1 MRALSEGQGS
11 AFANRYA
18 VYEKGKTVAIYH
30 CSIKIISRGK
40 GRSAVACAAYR
51 SGTKL
56 TDLAT
61 GKIFDY
67 SNKPGVVFSEV
78 LLPENAPA
86 AFAVD
91 RNILWDAVERKETRS
106 DARLAREVE
115 VALPREFTRQEQI
128 DTVREY
134 IIKNFVR
141 EGMCADWALHD
152 KRDGNPHA
160 HIMLTTR
167 AFTRNGKWAEK
178 SRTIYKLDPNGQ
190 KVPLIDP
197 ETGEQKVR
205 VRKGKGVEKL
215 WQTEKVPA
223 NDWNDR
229 SKAEE
234 WRAAWATE
242 CNRRLDRQHQI
253 DHRSYARQA
262 VEQEPTIH
270 EGYAARKMES
280 EGRVSDRCE
289 INRETKA
296 LNEQH
301 TRSLEVANGELYNAA
316 SEHLRLYRD
325 VIRDLESESK
335 ELSGAIQQAED
346 AERALSAP
354 VERCKPWERAKRKE
368 QAEQRENALQKR
380 TEAFAAL
387 YELGCATIEAAKSLL
402 QSILQRIRQLRQE
415 QAELR
420 ADLERLGE
428 ELPIVKH
435 ASDLLQPAASAE
447 QIGVRERLQAIRQQ
461 REAERKAHA
470 EWVEQQRRAN
480 MQREQP
486 EPERSP
492 QETPDDAAAQQ
503 EQKVR
508 SVADFASRYREKS
521 SLDAAD
527 RNLSRVLRYF
537 KAAMEDDD
545 KGAAHRYYEMTAKR
559 EQDDRKEER

>member
-1 MRALSEGQGS
+1 MTKHKNSAYNYGKDYLAANPIRAHLYAHLLCKYAYLRALSEGQGS

-67 SNKPGVVFSEV
+67 SNKSGVVFSEV
-78 LLPENAPA
+78 LLPENAPTI
-86 AFAVD
+86 FAVD
-91 RNILWDAVERKETRS
+91 RNILWDAVERKETHS
-106 DARLAREVE
+106 AAQLAREVE
-115 VALPREFTRQEQI
+115 VALPCEFTRQEQI

-134 IIKNFVR
+134 IMKNFVR

-152 KRDGNPHA
+152 KGDGNPHA
-160 HIMLTTR
+160 HIMLTMR
-167 AFTRNGKWAEK
+167 AIKPNGRWAEK

-190 KVPLIDP
+190 KIPVIDP
-197 ETGEQKVR
+197 TTGQQKIGARGRKMWQRET
-205 VRKGKGVEKL
+205 
-215 WQTEKVPA
+215 VPA
-223 NDWNDR
+223 NDWNDH
-229 SKAEE
+229 SKAEK
-234 WRAAWATE
+234 WRAAWAAE

-262 VEQEPTIH
+262 IEQEPTIH
-270 EGYAARKMES
+270 EGYAARKMER

-289 INRETKA
+289 INRETKT
-296 LNEQH
+296 LNEQNS
-301 TRSLEVANGELYNAA
+301 RSLEIANGELYNAT
-316 SEHLRLYRD
+316 SERLRLYRD

-346 AERALSAP
+346 AEMTLAAP

-428 ELPIVKH
+428 ELPVVKH
-435 ASDLLQPAASAE
+435 AADLLQSAASTE

-486 EPERSP
+486 ERSP
-492 QETPDDAAAQQ
+492 QEPPDDAAAQQ

-508 SVADFASRYREKS
+508 SVADYAAKYRAQNKNNAPKHHRGRSR
-521 SLDAAD
+521 
-527 RNLSRVLRYF
+527 
-537 KAAMEDDD
+537 
-545 KGAAHRYYEMTAKR
+545 
-559 EQDDRKEER
+559 

>member
-1 MRALSEGQGS
+1 MTKHKNSAYNHCKDYLAANPIRAHLYAHLLRKYAYLRALSEWQGS

-67 SNKPGVVFSEV
+67 SNKSGVVFFEV
-78 LLPENAPA
+78 LLPENAPTI
-86 AFAVD
+86 FAVD
-91 RNILWDAVERKETRS
+91 RNILWDAVERKETHS
-106 DARLAREVE
+106 AAQLAREVE
-115 VALPREFTRQEQI
+115 VALPCEFTRQEQI

-134 IIKNFVR
+134 IMKNFVR

-152 KRDGNPHA
+152 KGDGNPHA
-160 HIMLTTR
+160 HIMLTMR
-167 AFTRNGKWAEK
+167 AIKPNGRWAEK

-190 KVPLIDP
+190 KIPVIDP
-197 ETGEQKVR
+197 TTGQQKIGARGRKMWQRET
-205 VRKGKGVEKL
+205 
-215 WQTEKVPA
+215 VPA
-223 NDWNDR
+223 NDWNDH
-229 SKAEE
+229 SKAEK
-234 WRAAWATE
+234 WRAAWAAE

-270 EGYAARKMES
+270 EGYAARKMER

-301 TRSLEVANGELYNAA
+301 TRSLEVANGELYNAT
-316 SEHLRLYRD
+316 SERLRLYRD

-346 AERALSAP
+346 AEMALAAP

-368 QAEQRENALQKR
+368 HRPNSAKTRYRSVQRRLQR
-380 TEAFAAL
+380 CMNLAAL
-387 YELGCATIEAAKSLL
+387 RLKL
-402 QSILQRIRQLRQE
+402 QNPCC
-415 QAELR
+415 R
-420 ADLERLGE
+420 AFYN
-428 ELPIVKH
+428 
-435 ASDLLQPAASAE
+435 A
-447 QIGVRERLQAIRQQ
+447 
-461 REAERKAHA
+461 
-470 EWVEQQRRAN
+470 
-480 MQREQP
+480 
-486 EPERSP
+486 
-492 QETPDDAAAQQ
+492 
-503 EQKVR
+503 
-508 SVADFASRYREKS
+508 
-521 SLDAAD
+521 
-527 RNLSRVLRYF
+527 
-537 KAAMEDDD
+537 
-545 KGAAHRYYEMTAKR
+545 
-559 EQDDRKEER
+559 

>member
-1 MRALSEGQGS
+1 M
-11 AFANRYA
+11 
-18 VYEKGKTVAIYH
+18 AIYH

-270 EGYAARKMES
+270 EGYAARKMER

-559 EQDDRKEER
+559 EQDDREEER

>member
-1 MRALSEGQGS
+1 MHTYYVSMHISAPSEGQGS

-67 SNKPGVVFSEV
+67 SNKSGVVFSEV
-78 LLPENAPA
+78 LLPENAPTI
-86 AFAVD
+86 FAVD
-91 RNILWDAVERKETRS
+91 RNILWDAVERKETHS
-106 DARLAREVE
+106 AAQLAREVE
-115 VALPREFTRQEQI
+115 VALPCEFTRQEQI

-134 IIKNFVR
+134 IMKNFVR

-152 KRDGNPHA
+152 KGDGNPHA
-160 HIMLTTR
+160 HIMLTMR
-167 AFTRNGKWAEK
+167 AIKPNGRWAEK

-190 KVPLIDP
+190 KIPVIDP
-197 ETGEQKVR
+197 TTGQQKIGARGRKMWQRET
-205 VRKGKGVEKL
+205 
-215 WQTEKVPA
+215 VPA
-223 NDWNDR
+223 NDWNDH
-229 SKAEE
+229 SKAEK
-234 WRAAWATE
+234 WRAAWAAE

-262 VEQEPTIH
+262 IEQEPTIH
-270 EGYAARKMES
+270 EGYAARKMER

-296 LNEQH
+296 LNEQNS
-301 TRSLEVANGELYNAA
+301 RSLEIANGELYNAT
-316 SEHLRLYRD
+316 SERLRLYRD

-346 AERALSAP
+346 AEMTLAAP
-354 VERCKPWERAKRKE
+354 VERCKPWERAKQKE

-428 ELPIVKH
+428 ELPVVKH
-435 ASDLLQPAASAE
+435 AADLLQPAASTE

-486 EPERSP
+486 ERSP
-492 QETPDDAAAQQ
+492 QEPPDDAAAQQ

-508 SVADFASRYREKS
+508 SVADYAAKYRAQNKNNAPKHHRGRSR
-521 SLDAAD
+521 
-527 RNLSRVLRYF
+527 
-537 KAAMEDDD
+537 
-545 KGAAHRYYEMTAKR
+545 
-559 EQDDRKEER
+559 

>member
-1 MRALSEGQGS
+1 M
-11 AFANRYA
+11 
-18 VYEKGKTVAIYH
+18 AIYH

-86 AFAVD
+86 VFAAD
-91 RNILWDAVERKETRS
+91 RNILWDAVESKETRS
-106 DARLAREVE
+106 DAQLAREVE
-115 VALPREFTRQEQI
+115 VALPCEFTRQEQI

-559 EQDDRKEER
+559 EQDDREEER

>member
-1 MRALSEGQGS
+1 MTKHKNSAYNYGKDYLAANLIRAHLYAHLLCKYAYLRALSEGQGS

-67 SNKPGVVFSEV
+67 SNKSGVVFSEV
-78 LLPENAPA
+78 LLPENAPTI
-86 AFAVD
+86 FAVD
-91 RNILWDAVERKETRS
+91 RNILWDAVERKETHS
-106 DARLAREVE
+106 AAQLAREVE
-115 VALPREFTRQEQI
+115 VALPCEFTRQEQI

-134 IIKNFVR
+134 IMKNFVR

-152 KRDGNPHA
+152 KGDGNPHA
-160 HIMLTTR
+160 HIMLTMR
-167 AFTRNGKWAEK
+167 AIKPNGRWAEK

-190 KVPLIDP
+190 KIPVIDP
-197 ETGEQKVR
+197 TTGQQKIGARGRKMWQRET
-205 VRKGKGVEKL
+205 
-215 WQTEKVPA
+215 VPA
-223 NDWNDR
+223 NDWNDH
-229 SKAEE
+229 SKAEK
-234 WRAAWATE
+234 WRAAWAAE

-262 VEQEPTIH
+262 IEQEPTIH
-270 EGYAARKMES
+270 EGYAARKMER

-289 INRETKA
+289 INRETKT
-296 LNEQH
+296 LNEQNS
-301 TRSLEVANGELYNAA
+301 RSLEIANGELYNAT
-316 SEHLRLYRD
+316 SERLRLYRD

-346 AERALSAP
+346 AEMTLAAP

-428 ELPIVKH
+428 ELPVVKH
-435 ASDLLQPAASAE
+435 AADLLQPAASTE

-486 EPERSP
+486 ERSP
-492 QETPDDAAAQQ
+492 QEPPDDAAAQQ

-508 SVADFASRYREKS
+508 SVADYAAKYRAQNKNNAPKHHRGRSR
-521 SLDAAD
+521 
-527 RNLSRVLRYF
+527 
-537 KAAMEDDD
+537 
-545 KGAAHRYYEMTAKR
+545 
-559 EQDDRKEER
+559 

>member
-1 MRALSEGQGS
+1 M
-11 AFANRYA
+11 
-18 VYEKGKTVAIYH
+18 AIYH

-559 EQDDRKEER
+559 EQDDREEES

>member
-1 MRALSEGQGS
+1 MTKHKNSAYNYGKDYLAANPIRAHLYAHLLCKYAYLRALSEGQGS

-30 CSIKIISRGK
+30 FSIKIISRGK

-67 SNKPGVVFSEV
+67 SNKSGVVFSEV
-78 LLPENAPA
+78 LLPENAPTI
-86 AFAVD
+86 FAVD
-91 RNILWDAVERKETRS
+91 RNILWDAVERKETHS
-106 DARLAREVE
+106 AAQLAREVE
-115 VALPREFTRQEQI
+115 VALPCEFTRQEQI

-134 IIKNFVR
+134 IMKNFVR

-152 KRDGNPHA
+152 KGDGNPHA
-160 HIMLTTR
+160 HIMLTMR
-167 AFTRNGKWAEK
+167 AIKPNGRWAEK

-190 KVPLIDP
+190 KIPVIDP
-197 ETGEQKVR
+197 TTGQQKIGARGRKMWQRET
-205 VRKGKGVEKL
+205 
-215 WQTEKVPA
+215 VPA
-223 NDWNDR
+223 NDWNDH
-229 SKAEE
+229 SKAEK
-234 WRAAWATE
+234 WRAAWAAE

-262 VEQEPTIH
+262 IEQEPTIH
-270 EGYAARKMES
+270 EGYAARKMER

-296 LNEQH
+296 LNEQNS
-301 TRSLEVANGELYNAA
+301 RSLEIANGELYNAT
-316 SEHLRLYRD
+316 SERLRLYRD

-346 AERALSAP
+346 AEMTLAAP

-428 ELPIVKH
+428 ELPVVKH
-435 ASDLLQPAASAE
+435 AADLLQPAASTE

-486 EPERSP
+486 ERSP
-492 QETPDDAAAQQ
+492 QEPPDDAAAQQ

-508 SVADFASRYREKS
+508 SVADYAAKYRAQNKNNAPKHHRGRSR
-521 SLDAAD
+521 
-527 RNLSRVLRYF
+527 
-537 KAAMEDDD
+537 
-545 KGAAHRYYEMTAKR
+545 
-559 EQDDRKEER
+559 

>member
-1 MRALSEGQGS
+1 MTKHKNSAYNYGKDYLAANPIRAHLYAHLLCKYAYLRALSEGKGS

-67 SNKPGVVFSEV
+67 SNKSGVVFSEV
-78 LLPENAPA
+78 LLPENAPTI
-86 AFAVD
+86 FAVD
-91 RNILWDAVERKETRS
+91 RNILWDAVERKETHS
-106 DARLAREVE
+106 AAQLAREVE
-115 VALPREFTRQEQI
+115 VALPCEFTRQEQI

-134 IIKNFVR
+134 IMKNFVR

-152 KRDGNPHA
+152 KGDGNPHA
-160 HIMLTTR
+160 HIMLTMR
-167 AFTRNGKWAEK
+167 AIKPNGRWAEK

-190 KVPLIDP
+190 KIPVIDP
-197 ETGEQKVR
+197 TTGQQKIGARGRKMWQRET
-205 VRKGKGVEKL
+205 
-215 WQTEKVPA
+215 VPA
-223 NDWNDR
+223 NDWNDH
-229 SKAEE
+229 SKAEK
-234 WRAAWATE
+234 WRAAWAAE

-262 VEQEPTIH
+262 IEQEPTIH
-270 EGYAARKMES
+270 EGYAARKMER

-289 INRETKA
+289 INRKTKA
-296 LNEQH
+296 LNEQNS
-301 TRSLEVANGELYNAA
+301 RSLEIANGELYNAT
-316 SEHLRLYRD
+316 SERLRLYRD

-346 AERALSAP
+346 AEMTLAAP

-428 ELPIVKH
+428 ELPVVKH
-435 ASDLLQPAASAE
+435 AADLLQPAASTE

-486 EPERSP
+486 ERSP
-492 QETPDDAAAQQ
+492 QEPPDDAAAQQ

-508 SVADFASRYREKS
+508 SVADYAAKYRAQNKNNAPKHHRGRSR
-521 SLDAAD
+521 
-527 RNLSRVLRYF
+527 
-537 KAAMEDDD
+537 
-545 KGAAHRYYEMTAKR
+545 
-559 EQDDRKEER
+559 

>member
-1 MRALSEGQGS
+1 MTKHKNSAYNHCEDYLAANPIRAHLYAHLLRKYTYSRALSEGQGS

-61 GKIFDY
+61 GKVFDY

-86 AFAVD
+86 IFAVD
-91 RNILWDAVERKETRS
+91 RNILWDAVERKETHS
-106 DARLAREVE
+106 AAQLAREVE
-115 VALPREFTRQEQI
+115 VALPCEFTRQEQI

-134 IIKNFVR
+134 IMKNFVR

-152 KRDGNPHA
+152 KGDGNPHA
-160 HIMLTTR
+160 HIMLTMR
-167 AFTRNGKWAEK
+167 AIKTNGRWAEK

-190 KVPLIDP
+190 KIPVIDP
-197 ETGEQKVR
+197 TTGQQKIGARGRKMWQRET
-205 VRKGKGVEKL
+205 
-215 WQTEKVPA
+215 VPA

-234 WRAAWATE
+234 WRAAWAAE

-270 EGYAARKMES
+270 EGYAARKMER
-280 EGRVSDRCE
+280 EGRVSNRCE
-289 INRETKA
+289 INRETKL

-301 TRSLEVANGELYNAA
+301 SRRLEVANGELYNAT
-316 SEHLRLYRD
+316 SERLRLYRD

-335 ELSGAIQQAED
+335 ELSVAIQQAED
-346 AERALSAP
+346 AETALAAP

-368 QAEQRENALQKR
+368 QAEQHENALQKR

-387 YELGCATIEAAKSLL
+387 YEFGCATIEAAKSLL

-428 ELPIVKH
+428 ELPVVKR
-435 ASDLLQPAASAE
+435 AEDLLQPAASTK

-461 REAERKAHA
+461 RE
-470 EWVEQQRRAN
+470 Q
-480 MQREQP
+480 
-486 EPERSP
+486 PERSP
-492 QETPDDAAAQQ
+492 QKTFDDAAAQQ
-503 EQKVR
+503 EQEVR
-508 SVADFASRYREKS
+508 SVADYAAKYRAQNKNSAPKHHRGRSR
-521 SLDAAD
+521 
-527 RNLSRVLRYF
+527 
-537 KAAMEDDD
+537 
-545 KGAAHRYYEMTAKR
+545 
-559 EQDDRKEER
+559 

>member
-1 MRALSEGQGS
+1 M
-11 AFANRYA
+11 
-18 VYEKGKTVAIYH
+18 AIYH
-30 CSIKIISRGK
+30 CSIKIISRSK

-67 SNKPGVVFSEV
+67 SNKPGVAFSEV

-86 AFAVD
+86 VFAVD
-91 RNILWDAVERKETRS
+91 RNILWDAVERKETHS
-106 DARLAREVE
+106 AAQLAREVE
-115 VALPREFTRQEQI
+115 VALPCEFTRQEQI

-134 IIKNFVR
+134 VMKNFVR

-152 KRDGNPHA
+152 KGDGNPHA
-160 HIMLTTR
+160 HIMLTMR
-167 AFTRNGKWAEK
+167 AIKPNGRWAEK

-190 KVPLIDP
+190 KIPLIDS

-234 WRAAWATE
+234 WRAAWAAE

-270 EGYAARKMES
+270 EGYAARKMERG
-280 EGRVSDRCE
+280 GRISDRCE

-296 LNEQH
+296 LNEQYS
-301 TRSLEVANGELYNAA
+301 RSLEVANGELYNAT
-316 SEHLRLYRD
+316 SERLRLYRD

-346 AERALSAP
+346 AERALTTP

-486 EPERSP
+486 KPERSP
-492 QETPDDAAAQQ
+492 QETPDDAAAPQQ

-508 SVADFASRYREKS
+508 SVADYAAKYCAQNKNNAPKHHRGRSR
-521 SLDAAD
+521 
-527 RNLSRVLRYF
+527 
-537 KAAMEDDD
+537 
-545 KGAAHRYYEMTAKR
+545 
-559 EQDDRKEER
+559 

>member
-1 MRALSEGQGS
+1 MLTLYIVSYLLTKHKNSAYNHGKDYIAANPIRAHLYAHLLRKYTYSRALSEGQGS

-61 GKIFDY
+61 GKVFDY

-86 AFAVD
+86 IFAVD
-91 RNILWDAVERKETRS
+91 RNILWDAVERKETHS
-106 DARLAREVE
+106 AAQLAREVE
-115 VALPREFTRQEQI
+115 VALPCEFTRQEQI

-134 IIKNFVR
+134 IMKNFVR

-152 KRDGNPHA
+152 KGDGNPHA
-160 HIMLTTR
+160 HIMLTMR
-167 AFTRNGKWAEK
+167 AIKTNGRWAEK

-190 KVPLIDP
+190 KIPVIDP
-197 ETGEQKVR
+197 TTGQQKIGARGRKMWQRET
-205 VRKGKGVEKL
+205 
-215 WQTEKVPA
+215 VPA

-234 WRAAWATE
+234 WRAAWAAE

-270 EGYAARKMES
+270 EGYAARKMER
-280 EGRVSDRCE
+280 EGRVSNRCE
-289 INRETKA
+289 INRETKL

-301 TRSLEVANGELYNAA
+301 SRRLEVANGELYNAT
-316 SEHLRLYRD
+316 SERLRLYRD

-335 ELSGAIQQAED
+335 ELSVAIQQAED
-346 AERALSAP
+346 AETALAAP
-354 VERCKPWERAKRKE
+354 VERCKSWERAKRKE
-368 QAEQRENALQKR
+368 QAEQHENALQKR

-387 YELGCATIEAAKSLL
+387 YEFGCATIEAAKSLL

-428 ELPIVKH
+428 ELPVVKR
-435 ASDLLQPAASAE
+435 AEDLLQPAASTK

-461 REAERKAHA
+461 RE
-470 EWVEQQRRAN
+470 Q
-480 MQREQP
+480 
-486 EPERSP
+486 PERSP
-492 QETPDDAAAQQ
+492 QKTFDDAAAQQ
-503 EQKVR
+503 EQEVR
-508 SVADFASRYREKS
+508 SVADYAAKYRAQNKNSAPKHHRGRSR
-521 SLDAAD
+521 
-527 RNLSRVLRYF
+527 
-537 KAAMEDDD
+537 
-545 KGAAHRYYEMTAKR
+545 
-559 EQDDRKEER
+559 

>member
-1 MRALSEGQGS
+1 M
-11 AFANRYA
+11 
-18 VYEKGKTVAIYH
+18 AIYH

-296 LNEQH
+296 LNEHH

-559 EQDDRKEER
+559 EQDDREEER

>member
-1 MRALSEGQGS
+1 MR
-11 AFANRYA
+11 N
-18 VYEKGKTVAIYH
+18 VAIYH

-61 GKIFDY
+61 GKMFDY

-86 AFAVD
+86 VFAVD
-91 RNILWDAVERKETRS
+91 RNILWDAVERKEIRS

-134 IIKNFVR
+134 IMKNFVR

-152 KRDGNPHA
+152 KGDGNPHA

-178 SRTIYKLDPNGQ
+178 SRTLYKFDPNGQ
-190 KVPLIDP
+190 KIPLIDP

-270 EGYAARKMES
+270 EGYAARKMER
-280 EGRVSDRCE
+280 EGQVSDRCE
-289 INRETKA
+289 INREIRE
-296 LNEQH
+296 LNEQ
-301 TRSLEVANGELYNAA
+301 
-316 SEHLRLYRD
+316 
-325 VIRDLESESK
+325 
-335 ELSGAIQQAED
+335 
-346 AERALSAP
+346 
-354 VERCKPWERAKRKE
+354 
-368 QAEQRENALQKR
+368 
-380 TEAFAAL
+380 
-387 YELGCATIEAAKSLL
+387 
-402 QSILQRIRQLRQE
+402 
-415 QAELR
+415 
-420 ADLERLGE
+420 
-428 ELPIVKH
+428 
-435 ASDLLQPAASAE
+435 
-447 QIGVRERLQAIRQQ
+447 
-461 REAERKAHA
+461 
-470 EWVEQQRRAN
+470 
-480 MQREQP
+480 
-486 EPERSP
+486 
-492 QETPDDAAAQQ
+492 
-503 EQKVR
+503 
-508 SVADFASRYREKS
+508 
-521 SLDAAD
+521 
-527 RNLSRVLRYF
+527 
-537 KAAMEDDD
+537 
-545 KGAAHRYYEMTAKR
+545 
-559 EQDDRKEER
+559 

>member
-1 MRALSEGQGS
+1 M
-11 AFANRYA
+11 
-18 VYEKGKTVAIYH
+18 AIYH

-270 EGYAARKMES
+270 EGYAARKMER

-301 TRSLEVANGELYNAA
+301 TRSLEVANGELYNAT

-346 AERALSAP
+346 AERALTTP
-354 VERCKPWERAKRKE
+354 VERCKLWERAKRKE
-368 QAEQRENALQKR
+368 TSRTTRKR
-380 TEAFAAL
+380 VTEA
-387 YELGCATIEAAKSLL
+387 YRGVC
-402 QSILQRIRQLRQE
+402 
-415 QAELR
+415 
-420 ADLERLGE
+420 
-428 ELPIVKH
+428 
-435 ASDLLQPAASAE
+435 SA
-447 QIGVRERLQAIRQQ
+447 V
-461 REAERKAHA
+461 
-470 EWVEQQRRAN
+470 
-480 MQREQP
+480 
-486 EPERSP
+486 
-492 QETPDDAAAQQ
+492 
-503 EQKVR
+503 
-508 SVADFASRYREKS
+508 
-521 SLDAAD
+521 
-527 RNLSRVLRYF
+527 
-537 KAAMEDDD
+537 
-545 KGAAHRYYEMTAKR
+545 
-559 EQDDRKEER
+559 

>member
-1 MRALSEGQGS
+1 MTKHKNSAYNHGKDYIAANPIRAHLYAHLLRKYTYSRALSEGQGS

-40 GRSAVACAAYR
+40 GRSAVACAVYR

-61 GKIFDY
+61 GKVFDY

-86 AFAVD
+86 IFAVD
-91 RNILWDAVERKETRS
+91 RNILWDAVERKETHS
-106 DARLAREVE
+106 AAQLAREVE
-115 VALPREFTRQEQI
+115 VALPCEFTRQEQI

-134 IIKNFVR
+134 IMKNFVR

-152 KRDGNPHA
+152 KGDGNPHA
-160 HIMLTTR
+160 HIMLTMR
-167 AFTRNGKWAEK
+167 AIKTNGRWAEK

-190 KVPLIDP
+190 KIPVIDP
-197 ETGEQKVR
+197 TTGQQKIGARGRKMWQRET
-205 VRKGKGVEKL
+205 
-215 WQTEKVPA
+215 VPA

-234 WRAAWATE
+234 WRAAWAAE

-270 EGYAARKMES
+270 EGYAARKMER
-280 EGRVSDRCE
+280 EGRVSNRCE
-289 INRETKA
+289 INRETKL

-301 TRSLEVANGELYNAA
+301 SRRLEVANGELYNAT
-316 SEHLRLYRD
+316 SERLRLYRD

-335 ELSGAIQQAED
+335 ELSVAIQQAED
-346 AERALSAP
+346 AETALAAP

-368 QAEQRENALQKR
+368 QAEQHENALQKR

-387 YELGCATIEAAKSLL
+387 YEFGCATIEAAKSLL

-428 ELPIVKH
+428 ELPVVKR
-435 ASDLLQPAASAE
+435 AEDLLQPAASTK

-461 REAERKAHA
+461 RE
-470 EWVEQQRRAN
+470 Q
-480 MQREQP
+480 
-486 EPERSP
+486 PERSP
-492 QETPDDAAAQQ
+492 QKTFDDAAAQQ
-503 EQKVR
+503 EQEVR
-508 SVADFASRYREKS
+508 SVADYAAKYRAQNKNSAPKHHRGRSR
-521 SLDAAD
+521 
-527 RNLSRVLRYF
+527 
-537 KAAMEDDD
+537 
-545 KGAAHRYYEMTAKR
+545 
-559 EQDDRKEER
+559 

>member
-1 MRALSEGQGS
+1 MTKHKNSAYNYGKDYLAANPIRAHLYAHLLCKYAYLRVLSEGQGS

-67 SNKPGVVFSEV
+67 SNKSGVVFSEV
-78 LLPENAPA
+78 LLPENAPTI
-86 AFAVD
+86 FAVD
-91 RNILWDAVERKETRS
+91 RNILWDAVERKETHS
-106 DARLAREVE
+106 AAQLAREVE
-115 VALPREFTRQEQI
+115 VALPCEFTRQEQI

-134 IIKNFVR
+134 IMKNFVR

-152 KRDGNPHA
+152 KGDGNPHA
-160 HIMLTTR
+160 HIMLTMR
-167 AFTRNGKWAEK
+167 AIKPNGRWAEK

-190 KVPLIDP
+190 KIPVIDP
-197 ETGEQKVR
+197 TTGQQKIGARGRKMWQRET
-205 VRKGKGVEKL
+205 
-215 WQTEKVPA
+215 VPA
-223 NDWNDR
+223 NDWNDH
-229 SKAEE
+229 SKAEK
-234 WRAAWATE
+234 WRAAWAAE

-262 VEQEPTIH
+262 IEQEPTIH
-270 EGYAARKMES
+270 EGYAARKMER

-296 LNEQH
+296 LNEQNS
-301 TRSLEVANGELYNAA
+301 RSLEIANGELYNAT
-316 SEHLRLYRD
+316 SERLRLYRD

-346 AERALSAP
+346 AEMTLAAP

-428 ELPIVKH
+428 ELPVVKH
-435 ASDLLQPAASAE
+435 AADLLQPAASTE
-447 QIGVRERLQAIRQQ
+447 QIGMRERLQAIRQQ
-461 REAERKAHA
+461 RDAERKAHA

-486 EPERSP
+486 ERSP
-492 QETPDDAAAQQ
+492 QEPPDDAAAQQ

-508 SVADFASRYREKS
+508 SVADYAAKYRAQNKNNAPKHHRGRSR
-521 SLDAAD
+521 
-527 RNLSRVLRYF
+527 
-537 KAAMEDDD
+537 
-545 KGAAHRYYEMTAKR
+545 
-559 EQDDRKEER
+559 

>member
-1 MRALSEGQGS
+1 MR
-11 AFANRYA
+11 N
-18 VYEKGKTVAIYH
+18 VAIYH

-40 GRSAVACAAYR
+40 GRSAVACAANR

-61 GKIFDY
+61 GKMFDY

-86 AFAVD
+86 VFAVD
-91 RNILWDAVERKETRS
+91 RNILWDAVERKEIRS

-134 IIKNFVR
+134 IMKNFVR

-152 KRDGNPHA
+152 KGDGNPHA

-178 SRTIYKLDPNGQ
+178 SRTIYKFDPNGQ
-190 KVPLIDP
+190 KIPLIDP

-270 EGYAARKMES
+270 EGYAARKMER
-280 EGRVSDRCE
+280 EGQVSDRCE
-289 INRETKA
+289 INREIRE
-296 LNEQH
+296 LNEQ
-301 TRSLEVANGELYNAA
+301 
-316 SEHLRLYRD
+316 
-325 VIRDLESESK
+325 
-335 ELSGAIQQAED
+335 
-346 AERALSAP
+346 
-354 VERCKPWERAKRKE
+354 
-368 QAEQRENALQKR
+368 
-380 TEAFAAL
+380 
-387 YELGCATIEAAKSLL
+387 
-402 QSILQRIRQLRQE
+402 
-415 QAELR
+415 
-420 ADLERLGE
+420 
-428 ELPIVKH
+428 
-435 ASDLLQPAASAE
+435 
-447 QIGVRERLQAIRQQ
+447 
-461 REAERKAHA
+461 
-470 EWVEQQRRAN
+470 
-480 MQREQP
+480 
-486 EPERSP
+486 
-492 QETPDDAAAQQ
+492 
-503 EQKVR
+503 
-508 SVADFASRYREKS
+508 
-521 SLDAAD
+521 
-527 RNLSRVLRYF
+527 
-537 KAAMEDDD
+537 
-545 KGAAHRYYEMTAKR
+545 
-559 EQDDRKEER
+559 

>member
-1 MRALSEGQGS
+1 MTKHKNSAYNYGKDYLAANPIRAHLYAHLLCKYAYLRALSEGQGS

-67 SNKPGVVFSEV
+67 SNKSGVVFSEV
-78 LLPENAPA
+78 LLPENAPTI
-86 AFAVD
+86 FAVD
-91 RNILWDAVERKETRS
+91 RNILWDAVERKETHS
-106 DARLAREVE
+106 AAQLAREVE
-115 VALPREFTRQEQI
+115 VALPCEFTRQEQI

-134 IIKNFVR
+134 IMKNFVR

-152 KRDGNPHA
+152 KGDGNPHA
-160 HIMLTTR
+160 HIMLTMR
-167 AFTRNGKWAEK
+167 AIKPNGRWAEK

-190 KVPLIDP
+190 KIPVIDP
-197 ETGEQKVR
+197 TTGQQKIGARGRKMWQRET
-205 VRKGKGVEKL
+205 
-215 WQTEKVPA
+215 VPA
-223 NDWNDR
+223 NDWNDH
-229 SKAEE
+229 SKAEK
-234 WRAAWATE
+234 WRAAWAAE

-262 VEQEPTIH
+262 IEQEPTIH
-270 EGYAARKMES
+270 EGYAARKMER

-296 LNEQH
+296 LNEQNS
-301 TRSLEVANGELYNAA
+301 RSLEIANGELYNAT
-316 SEHLRLYRD
+316 SERLRLYRD

-346 AERALSAP
+346 AEMMLAAP

-387 YELGCATIEAAKSLL
+387 YEFGCATIEAAKSLL

-428 ELPIVKH
+428 ELPAVKH
-435 ASDLLQPAASAE
+435 AADLLQPAAAVE

-486 EPERSP
+486 ERSP
-492 QETPDDAAAQQ
+492 QEPPDDAAAQQ

-508 SVADFASRYREKS
+508 SVADYAAKYRAQNKNNAPKHHRGRSR
-521 SLDAAD
+521 
-527 RNLSRVLRYF
+527 
-537 KAAMEDDD
+537 
-545 KGAAHRYYEMTAKR
+545 
-559 EQDDRKEER
+559 

>member
-1 MRALSEGQGS
+1 M
-11 AFANRYA
+11 
-18 VYEKGKTVAIYH
+18 AIYH

-86 AFAVD
+86 AFAGD

-559 EQDDRKEER
+559 EQDDREEER

>member
-1 MRALSEGQGS
+1 MTKHKNSAYNYGKDYLAANPIRAHLYAHLLCKYAYLRALSEGQGS

-67 SNKPGVVFSEV
+67 SNKSGVFFSEV
-78 LLPENAPA
+78 LLPENAPTI
-86 AFAVD
+86 FAVD
-91 RNILWDAVERKETRS
+91 RNILWDAVERKETHS
-106 DARLAREVE
+106 AAQLAREVE
-115 VALPREFTRQEQI
+115 VALPCEFTRQEQI

-134 IIKNFVR
+134 IMKNFVR

-152 KRDGNPHA
+152 KGDGNPHA
-160 HIMLTTR
+160 HIMLTMR
-167 AFTRNGKWAEK
+167 AIKPNGRWAEK

-190 KVPLIDP
+190 KIPVIDP
-197 ETGEQKVR
+197 TTGQQKIGARGRKMWQRET
-205 VRKGKGVEKL
+205 
-215 WQTEKVPA
+215 VPA
-223 NDWNDR
+223 NDWNDH
-229 SKAEE
+229 SKAEK
-234 WRAAWATE
+234 WRAAWAAE

-262 VEQEPTIH
+262 IEQEPTIH
-270 EGYAARKMES
+270 EGYAARKMER

-296 LNEQH
+296 LNEQNS
-301 TRSLEVANGELYNAA
+301 RSLEIANGELYNAT
-316 SEHLRLYRD
+316 SERLRLYRD

-346 AERALSAP
+346 AEMTLAAP

-428 ELPIVKH
+428 ELPVVKH
-435 ASDLLQPAASAE
+435 AADLLQPAASTE

-486 EPERSP
+486 ERSP
-492 QETPDDAAAQQ
+492 QEPPDDAAAQQ

-508 SVADFASRYREKS
+508 SVADYAAKYRAQNKNNAPKHHRGRSR
-521 SLDAAD
+521 
-527 RNLSRVLRYF
+527 
-537 KAAMEDDD
+537 
-545 KGAAHRYYEMTAKR
+545 
-559 EQDDRKEER
+559 

>member
-1 MRALSEGQGS
+1 MTKHKNSAYNHGKDYLAANPIRAHLYAHLLRKYAYLRALSEGQGS

-67 SNKPGVVFSEV
+67 SNKSGVVFFEV
-78 LLPENAPA
+78 LLPENAPTI
-86 AFAVD
+86 FAVD
-91 RNILWDAVERKETRS
+91 RNILWDAVERKETHS
-106 DARLAREVE
+106 AAQLAREVE
-115 VALPREFTRQEQI
+115 VALPCEFTRQEQI

-134 IIKNFVR
+134 IMKNFVR

-152 KRDGNPHA
+152 KGDGNPHA
-160 HIMLTTR
+160 HIMLTMR
-167 AFTRNGKWAEK
+167 AIKPNGRWAEK

-190 KVPLIDP
+190 KIPVIDP
-197 ETGEQKVR
+197 TTGQQKIGARGRKMWQRET
-205 VRKGKGVEKL
+205 
-215 WQTEKVPA
+215 VPA
-223 NDWNDR
+223 NDWNDH
-229 SKAEE
+229 SKAEK
-234 WRAAWATE
+234 WRAAWAAE

-270 EGYAARKMES
+270 EGYAARKMER

-301 TRSLEVANGELYNAA
+301 TRSLEVANGELYNAT
-316 SEHLRLYRD
+316 SERLRLYRD

-335 ELSGAIQQAED
+335 ELSEAIQQVED
-346 AERALSAP
+346 AEMALAAP

-368 QAEQRENALQKR
+368 QQAEQRENALQKR

-492 QETPDDAAAQQ
+492 QEPPDDAAAQQ
-503 EQKVR
+503 EQEVR
-508 SVADFASRYREKS
+508 SVADYAAKYRAQNKNNAPKHHRGRSR
-521 SLDAAD
+521 
-527 RNLSRVLRYF
+527 
-537 KAAMEDDD
+537 
-545 KGAAHRYYEMTAKR
+545 
-559 EQDDRKEER
+559 

>member
-1 MRALSEGQGS
+1 MTKHKNSAYNHGKDYIAANPIRAHLYAHLLRKYTYSRALSEGQGS

-56 TDLAT
+56 TDLET
-61 GKIFDY
+61 GKVFDY

-86 AFAVD
+86 IFAVD
-91 RNILWDAVERKETRS
+91 RNILWDAVERKETHS
-106 DARLAREVE
+106 AAQLAREVE
-115 VALPREFTRQEQI
+115 VALPCEFTRQEQI

-134 IIKNFVR
+134 IMKNFVR

-152 KRDGNPHA
+152 KGDGNPHA
-160 HIMLTTR
+160 HIMLTMR
-167 AFTRNGKWAEK
+167 AIKTNGRWAEK

-190 KVPLIDP
+190 KIPVIDP
-197 ETGEQKVR
+197 TTGQQKIGARGRKMWQRET
-205 VRKGKGVEKL
+205 
-215 WQTEKVPA
+215 VPA

-234 WRAAWATE
+234 WRAAWAAE

-270 EGYAARKMES
+270 EGYAARKMER
-280 EGRVSDRCE
+280 EGRVSNRCE
-289 INRETKA
+289 INRETKL

-301 TRSLEVANGELYNAA
+301 SRRLEVANGELYNAT
-316 SEHLRLYRD
+316 SERLRLYRD

-335 ELSGAIQQAED
+335 ELSVAIQQAED
-346 AERALSAP
+346 AETALAAP

-368 QAEQRENALQKR
+368 QAEQHENALQKR

-387 YELGCATIEAAKSLL
+387 YEFGCATIEAAKSLL

-428 ELPIVKH
+428 ELPVVKR
-435 ASDLLQPAASAE
+435 AEDLLQPAASTK

-461 REAERKAHA
+461 RE
-470 EWVEQQRRAN
+470 Q
-480 MQREQP
+480 
-486 EPERSP
+486 PERSP
-492 QETPDDAAAQQ
+492 QKTFDDAAAQQ
-503 EQKVR
+503 EQEVR
-508 SVADFASRYREKS
+508 SVADYAAKYRAQNKNSAPKHHRGRSR
-521 SLDAAD
+521 
-527 RNLSRVLRYF
+527 
-537 KAAMEDDD
+537 
-545 KGAAHRYYEMTAKR
+545 
-559 EQDDRKEER
+559 

>member
-1 MRALSEGQGS
+1 MTKHKNSAYNYGKDYLAANPIRAHLYAHLLCKYAYLRALSEGQGS

-67 SNKPGVVFSEV
+67 SNKSGVVFSEV
-78 LLPENAPA
+78 LLPENAPTI
-86 AFAVD
+86 FAVD
-91 RNILWDAVERKETRS
+91 RNILWDAVERKETHS
-106 DARLAREVE
+106 AAQLAREVE
-115 VALPREFTRQEQI
+115 VALPCEFTRQEQI

-134 IIKNFVR
+134 IMKNFVR

-152 KRDGNPHA
+152 KGDGNPHA
-160 HIMLTTR
+160 HIMLTMR
-167 AFTRNGKWAEK
+167 AIKPNGRWAEK
-178 SRTIYKLDPNGQ
+178 SRTIYKLDPNEQ
-190 KVPLIDP
+190 KIPVIDP
-197 ETGEQKVR
+197 TTGQQKIGARGRKMWQRETVQ
-205 VRKGKGVEKL
+205 
-215 WQTEKVPA
+215 A

-234 WRAAWATE
+234 WRAAWAAE
-242 CNRRLDRQHQI
+242 CNRRLDRQRQI

-270 EGYAARKMES
+270 EGYAARKMER

-301 TRSLEVANGELYNAA
+301 SRSLEVANGELYNAT
-316 SEHLRLYRD
+316 SERLRLYRD

-335 ELSGAIQQAED
+335 ELSGAIQQAEN
-346 AERALSAP
+346 AEMALAAP
-354 VERCKPWERAKRKE
+354 VERCKPWRGLSEKE

-461 REAERKAHA
+461 REAEQKAHA

-480 MQREQP
+480 MQCEQ
-486 EPERSP
+486 PERSP
-492 QETPDDAAAQQ
+492 QEPPDDAAAQQ
-503 EQKVR
+503 EQEVR
-508 SVADFASRYREKS
+508 SVADYVAKYRAQNKNSAPKHHRGRSR
-521 SLDAAD
+521 
-527 RNLSRVLRYF
+527 
-537 KAAMEDDD
+537 
-545 KGAAHRYYEMTAKR
+545 
-559 EQDDRKEER
+559 

>member
-1 MRALSEGQGS
+1 MTKHKNSAYNYGKDYLAANPIRAHLYAHLLCKYAYLRALSEGQGS

-18 VYEKGKTVAIYH
+18 VYEKGKPVAIYH

-67 SNKPGVVFSEV
+67 SNKSGVVFSEV
-78 LLPENAPA
+78 LLPENAPTI
-86 AFAVD
+86 FAVD
-91 RNILWDAVERKETRS
+91 RNILWDAVERKETHS
-106 DARLAREVE
+106 AAQLAREVE
-115 VALPREFTRQEQI
+115 VALPCEFTRQEQI

-134 IIKNFVR
+134 IMKNFVR

-152 KRDGNPHA
+152 KGDGNPHA
-160 HIMLTTR
+160 HIMLTMR
-167 AFTRNGKWAEK
+167 AIKPNGRWAEK

-190 KVPLIDP
+190 KIPVIDP
-197 ETGEQKVR
+197 TTGQQKIGARGRKMWQRET
-205 VRKGKGVEKL
+205 
-215 WQTEKVPA
+215 VPA
-223 NDWNDR
+223 NDWNDH
-229 SKAEE
+229 SKAEK
-234 WRAAWATE
+234 WRAAWAAE

-262 VEQEPTIH
+262 IEQEPTIH
-270 EGYAARKMES
+270 EGYAARKMER

-296 LNEQH
+296 LNEQNS
-301 TRSLEVANGELYNAA
+301 RSLEIANGELYNAT
-316 SEHLRLYRD
+316 SERLRLYRD

-346 AERALSAP
+346 AEMTLAAP

-428 ELPIVKH
+428 ELPVVKH
-435 ASDLLQPAASAE
+435 AADLLQPAASTE

-486 EPERSP
+486 ERSP
-492 QETPDDAAAQQ
+492 QEPPDDAAAQQ
-503 EQKVR
+503 EQEVR
-508 SVADFASRYREKS
+508 SVADYAAKYRAQNKNNAPKHHRGRSR
-521 SLDAAD
+521 
-527 RNLSRVLRYF
+527 
-537 KAAMEDDD
+537 
-545 KGAAHRYYEMTAKR
+545 
-559 EQDDRKEER
+559 

>member
-1 MRALSEGQGS
+1 MTKHKSSAYNYGKDYLAANPIRAHLYAHLLCKYAYLRALSEGQGS

-67 SNKPGVVFSEV
+67 SNKSGVVFSEV
-78 LLPENAPA
+78 LLPENAPTI
-86 AFAVD
+86 FAVD
-91 RNILWDAVERKETRS
+91 RNILWDAVERKETHS
-106 DARLAREVE
+106 AAQLAREVE
-115 VALPREFTRQEQI
+115 VALPCEFTRQEQI

-134 IIKNFVR
+134 IMKNFVR

-152 KRDGNPHA
+152 KGDGNPHA
-160 HIMLTTR
+160 HIMLTMR
-167 AFTRNGKWAEK
+167 AIKPNGRWAEK

-190 KVPLIDP
+190 KIPVIDP
-197 ETGEQKVR
+197 TTGQQKIGARGRKMWQRET
-205 VRKGKGVEKL
+205 
-215 WQTEKVPA
+215 VPA
-223 NDWNDR
+223 NDWNDH
-229 SKAEE
+229 SKAEK
-234 WRAAWATE
+234 WRAAWAAE

-262 VEQEPTIH
+262 IEQEPTIH
-270 EGYAARKMES
+270 EGYAARKMER

-296 LNEQH
+296 LNEQNS
-301 TRSLEVANGELYNAA
+301 RSLEIANGELYNAT
-316 SEHLRLYRD
+316 SERLRLYRD

-346 AERALSAP
+346 AEMTLAAP

-428 ELPIVKH
+428 ELPVVKH
-435 ASDLLQPAASAE
+435 AADLLQPAASTE

-486 EPERSP
+486 ERSP
-492 QETPDDAAAQQ
+492 QEPPDDAAAQQ

-508 SVADFASRYREKS
+508 SVADYAAKYRAQNKNNAPKHHRGRSR
-521 SLDAAD
+521 
-527 RNLSRVLRYF
+527 
-537 KAAMEDDD
+537 
-545 KGAAHRYYEMTAKR
+545 
-559 EQDDRKEER
+559 

>member
-1 MRALSEGQGS
+1 LRALSEGQGS

-368 QAEQRENALQKR
+368 QAEQRENALQER

>member
-1 MRALSEGQGS
+1 M
-11 AFANRYA
+11 
-18 VYEKGKTVAIYH
+18 AIYH

-380 TEAFAAL
+380 TEVFAAL

-559 EQDDRKEER
+559 EQDDREEER

>member
-1 MRALSEGQGS
+1 MTKHKNSAYNYGKDYLAANPIRAHLYAHLLCKYAYLRALSEGQGS

-67 SNKPGVVFSEV
+67 SNKSGVVFSEV
-78 LLPENAPA
+78 LLPENAPTI
-86 AFAVD
+86 FAVD
-91 RNILWDAVERKETRS
+91 RNILWDAVERKETHS
-106 DARLAREVE
+106 AAQLAREVE
-115 VALPREFTRQEQI
+115 VALPCEFTRQEQI

-134 IIKNFVR
+134 IMKNFVR

-152 KRDGNPHA
+152 KGDGNPHA
-160 HIMLTTR
+160 HIMLTMR
-167 AFTRNGKWAEK
+167 AIKPNGRWAEK

-190 KVPLIDP
+190 KIPVIDP
-197 ETGEQKVR
+197 TTGQQKIGARGRKMWQRET
-205 VRKGKGVEKL
+205 
-215 WQTEKVPA
+215 VPA
-223 NDWNDR
+223 NDWNDH
-229 SKAEE
+229 SKAEK
-234 WRAAWATE
+234 WRAAWAAE

-262 VEQEPTIH
+262 IEQEPTIH
-270 EGYAARKMES
+270 EGYAARKMER
-280 EGRVSDRCE
+280 EERVSDRCE

-296 LNEQH
+296 LNEQNS
-301 TRSLEVANGELYNAA
+301 RSLEIANGELYNAT
-316 SEHLRLYRD
+316 SERLRLYRD

-346 AERALSAP
+346 AEMTLAAP

-428 ELPIVKH
+428 ELPVVKH
-435 ASDLLQPAASAE
+435 AADLLQPAASTE

-486 EPERSP
+486 ERSP
-492 QETPDDAAAQQ
+492 QEPPDDAAAQQ

-508 SVADFASRYREKS
+508 SVADYAAKYRAQNKNNAPKHHRGRSR
-521 SLDAAD
+521 
-527 RNLSRVLRYF
+527 
-537 KAAMEDDD
+537 
-545 KGAAHRYYEMTAKR
+545 
-559 EQDDRKEER
+559 

>member
-1 MRALSEGQGS
+1 MTKHKNSAYNYGKDYLAANPIRAHLYAHLLCKYAYLRALSEGQGS

-40 GRSAVACAAYR
+40 GRSAVTCAAYR

-67 SNKPGVVFSEV
+67 SNKSGVVFSEV
-78 LLPENAPA
+78 LLPENAPTI
-86 AFAVD
+86 FAVD
-91 RNILWDAVERKETRS
+91 RNILWDAVERKETHS
-106 DARLAREVE
+106 AAQLAREVE
-115 VALPREFTRQEQI
+115 VALPCEFTRQEQI

-134 IIKNFVR
+134 IMKNFVR

-152 KRDGNPHA
+152 KGDGNPHA
-160 HIMLTTR
+160 HIMLTMR
-167 AFTRNGKWAEK
+167 AIKPNGRWAEK

-190 KVPLIDP
+190 KIPVIDP
-197 ETGEQKVR
+197 TTGQQKIGARGRKMWQRET
-205 VRKGKGVEKL
+205 
-215 WQTEKVPA
+215 VPA
-223 NDWNDR
+223 NDWNDH
-229 SKAEE
+229 SKAEK
-234 WRAAWATE
+234 WRAAWAAE

-262 VEQEPTIH
+262 IEQEPTIH
-270 EGYAARKMES
+270 EGYAARKMER

-289 INRETKA
+289 INRETKT
-296 LNEQH
+296 LNEQNS
-301 TRSLEVANGELYNAA
+301 RSLEIANGELYNAT
-316 SEHLRLYRD
+316 SERLRLYRD

-346 AERALSAP
+346 AEMTLAAP

-428 ELPIVKH
+428 ELPVVKH
-435 ASDLLQPAASAE
+435 AADLLQPAASTE

-486 EPERSP
+486 ERSP
-492 QETPDDAAAQQ
+492 QEPPDDAAAQQ

-508 SVADFASRYREKS
+508 SVADYAAKYRAQNKNNAPKHHRGRSR
-521 SLDAAD
+521 
-527 RNLSRVLRYF
+527 
-537 KAAMEDDD
+537 
-545 KGAAHRYYEMTAKR
+545 
-559 EQDDRKEER
+559 

>member
-1 MRALSEGQGS
+1 MTKHKNSAYNHGKDYIAANPIRAHLYAHLLRKYTYSRALSEGQGS

-61 GKIFDY
+61 GKVFDY

-86 AFAVD
+86 IFAVD
-91 RNILWDAVERKETRS
+91 RNILWDAVERKETHS
-106 DARLAREVE
+106 AAQLAREVE
-115 VALPREFTRQEQI
+115 VALPCEFTRQEQI

-134 IIKNFVR
+134 IMKNFVR

-152 KRDGNPHA
+152 KGDGNPHA
-160 HIMLTTR
+160 HIMLTMR
-167 AFTRNGKWAEK
+167 AIKTNGRWAEK

-190 KVPLIDP
+190 KIPVIDP
-197 ETGEQKVR
+197 TTGQQKIGARGRKMWQRET
-205 VRKGKGVEKL
+205 
-215 WQTEKVPA
+215 VPA

-234 WRAAWATE
+234 WRAAWAAE

-270 EGYAARKMES
+270 EGYAARKMER
-280 EGRVSDRCE
+280 EGRVSNRCE
-289 INRETKA
+289 INRETKL

-301 TRSLEVANGELYNAA
+301 SRRLEVANGELYNAT
-316 SEHLRLYRD
+316 SERLRLYRD

-335 ELSGAIQQAED
+335 ELSVAIQQAED
-346 AERALSAP
+346 AETALAAP
-354 VERCKPWERAKRKE
+354 VERCKPWKRAKRKE
-368 QAEQRENALQKR
+368 QAEQHENALQKR

-387 YELGCATIEAAKSLL
+387 YEFGCATIEAAKSLL

-428 ELPIVKH
+428 ELPVVKR
-435 ASDLLQPAASAE
+435 AEDLLQPAASTK

-461 REAERKAHA
+461 RE
-470 EWVEQQRRAN
+470 Q
-480 MQREQP
+480 
-486 EPERSP
+486 PERSP
-492 QETPDDAAAQQ
+492 QKTFDDAAAQQ
-503 EQKVR
+503 EQEVR
-508 SVADFASRYREKS
+508 SVADYAAKYRAQNKNSAPKHHRGRSR
-521 SLDAAD
+521 
-527 RNLSRVLRYF
+527 
-537 KAAMEDDD
+537 
-545 KGAAHRYYEMTAKR
+545 
-559 EQDDRKEER
+559 

>member
-368 QAEQRENALQKR
+368 QAEQRENALQER

>member
-1 MRALSEGQGS
+1 MTKHKNSAYNYGKDYLAANPIRAHLYAHLLCKYAYLRALSEGQGS
-11 AFANRYA
+11 AFANRYT

-67 SNKPGVVFSEV
+67 SNKSGVVFSEV
-78 LLPENAPA
+78 LLPENAPTI
-86 AFAVD
+86 FAVD
-91 RNILWDAVERKETRS
+91 RNILWDAVERKETHS
-106 DARLAREVE
+106 AAQLAREVE
-115 VALPREFTRQEQI
+115 VALPCEFTRQEQI

-134 IIKNFVR
+134 IMKNFVR

-152 KRDGNPHA
+152 KGDGNPHA
-160 HIMLTTR
+160 HIMLTMR
-167 AFTRNGKWAEK
+167 AIKPNGRWAEK

-190 KVPLIDP
+190 KIPVIDP
-197 ETGEQKVR
+197 TTGQQKIGARGRKMWQRET
-205 VRKGKGVEKL
+205 
-215 WQTEKVPA
+215 VPA
-223 NDWNDR
+223 NDWNDH
-229 SKAEE
+229 SKAEK
-234 WRAAWATE
+234 WRAAWAAE

-262 VEQEPTIH
+262 IEQEPTIH
-270 EGYAARKMES
+270 EGYAARKMER

-296 LNEQH
+296 LNEQNS
-301 TRSLEVANGELYNAA
+301 RSLEIANGELYNAT
-316 SEHLRLYRD
+316 SERLRLYRD

-346 AERALSAP
+346 AEMTLAAP

-428 ELPIVKH
+428 ELPVVKH
-435 ASDLLQPAASAE
+435 AADLLQPAASTE

-486 EPERSP
+486 ERSP
-492 QETPDDAAAQQ
+492 QEPPDDAAAQQ

-508 SVADFASRYREKS
+508 SVADYAAKYRAQNKNNAPKHHRGRSR
-521 SLDAAD
+521 
-527 RNLSRVLRYF
+527 
-537 KAAMEDDD
+537 
-545 KGAAHRYYEMTAKR
+545 
-559 EQDDRKEER
+559 

>member
-56 TDLAT
+56 TDLTT

-537 KAAMEDDD
+537 RAAIEDDN
-545 KGAAHRYYEMTAKR
+545 KGAARRYYEMTAKR
-559 EQDDRKEER
+559 ERDDREEER

>member
-1 MRALSEGQGS
+1 MTKHKNSAYNHGKDYIAANPIRAHLYAHLLRKYTYSRALSEGQGS

-61 GKIFDY
+61 GKVFDY

-86 AFAVD
+86 IFAVD
-91 RNILWDAVERKETRS
+91 RNILWDAVERKETHS
-106 DARLAREVE
+106 AAQLAREVE
-115 VALPREFTRQEQI
+115 VALPCEFTRQEQI

-134 IIKNFVR
+134 IMKNFVR

-152 KRDGNPHA
+152 KGDGNPHA
-160 HIMLTTR
+160 HIMLTMR
-167 AFTRNGKWAEK
+167 AIKTNGRWAEK

-190 KVPLIDP
+190 KIPVIDP
-197 ETGEQKVR
+197 TTGQQKIGARGRKMWQRET
-205 VRKGKGVEKL
+205 
-215 WQTEKVPA
+215 VPA

-234 WRAAWATE
+234 WRAAWAAE

-270 EGYAARKMES
+270 EGYAARKMER
-280 EGRVSDRCE
+280 EGRVSNRCE
-289 INRETKA
+289 INRETKL

-301 TRSLEVANGELYNAA
+301 SRRLEVANGELYNAT
-316 SEHLRLYRD
+316 SERLRLYRD

-346 AERALSAP
+346 AEMTLAAP

-428 ELPIVKH
+428 ELPVVKH
-435 ASDLLQPAASAE
+435 AADLLQPAASTE

-486 EPERSP
+486 ERSP
-492 QETPDDAAAQQ
+492 QEPPDDAAAQQ

-508 SVADFASRYREKS
+508 SVADYAAKYRAQNKNNAPKHHRGRSR
-521 SLDAAD
+521 
-527 RNLSRVLRYF
+527 
-537 KAAMEDDD
+537 
-545 KGAAHRYYEMTAKR
+545 
-559 EQDDRKEER
+559 

>member
-1 MRALSEGQGS
+1 MTKHKNSAYNHGKDYIAANPIRAHLYAHLLRKYTYSRALSEGQGS

-18 VYEKGKTVAIYH
+18 VYEKGKTVTIYH

-61 GKIFDY
+61 GKVFDY

-86 AFAVD
+86 IFAVD
-91 RNILWDAVERKETRS
+91 RNILWDAVERKETHS
-106 DARLAREVE
+106 AAQLAREVE
-115 VALPREFTRQEQI
+115 VALPCEFTRQEQI

-134 IIKNFVR
+134 IMKNFVR

-152 KRDGNPHA
+152 KGDGNPHA
-160 HIMLTTR
+160 HIMLTMR
-167 AFTRNGKWAEK
+167 AIKTNGRWAEK

-190 KVPLIDP
+190 KIPVIDP
-197 ETGEQKVR
+197 TTGQQKIGARGRKMWQRET
-205 VRKGKGVEKL
+205 
-215 WQTEKVPA
+215 VPA

-234 WRAAWATE
+234 WRAAWAAE

-270 EGYAARKMES
+270 EGYAARKMER
-280 EGRVSDRCE
+280 EGRVSNRCE
-289 INRETKA
+289 INRETKL

-301 TRSLEVANGELYNAA
+301 SRRLEVANGELYNAT
-316 SEHLRLYRD
+316 SERLRLYRD

-335 ELSGAIQQAED
+335 ELSVAIQQAED
-346 AERALSAP
+346 AETALAAP

-368 QAEQRENALQKR
+368 QAEQHENALQKR

-387 YELGCATIEAAKSLL
+387 YEFGCATIEAAKSLL

-428 ELPIVKH
+428 ELPVVKR
-435 ASDLLQPAASAE
+435 AEDLLQPAASTK

-461 REAERKAHA
+461 RE
-470 EWVEQQRRAN
+470 Q
-480 MQREQP
+480 
-486 EPERSP
+486 PERSP
-492 QETPDDAAAQQ
+492 QKTFDDAAAQQ
-503 EQKVR
+503 EQEVR
-508 SVADFASRYREKS
+508 SVADYAAKYRAQNKNSAPKHHRGRSR
-521 SLDAAD
+521 
-527 RNLSRVLRYF
+527 
-537 KAAMEDDD
+537 
-545 KGAAHRYYEMTAKR
+545 
-559 EQDDRKEER
+559 

>member
-368 QAEQRENALQKR
+368 QAEQRENALQER

-435 ASDLLQPAASAE
+435 ASDLLQLAASAE